1 MGGSVGS
8 VGSEGVGNNGVVF
21 TYMYISP
28 PQLFCIFGG
37 VDKETIIFASSFLL

>member
-21 TYMYISP
+21 TYMYIAAP
-28 PQLFCIFGG
+28 IILHFGG